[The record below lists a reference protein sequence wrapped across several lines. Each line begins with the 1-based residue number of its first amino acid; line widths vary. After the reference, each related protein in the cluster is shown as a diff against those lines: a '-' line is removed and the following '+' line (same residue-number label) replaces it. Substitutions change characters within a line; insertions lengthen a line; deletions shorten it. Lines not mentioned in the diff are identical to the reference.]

1 MALIRVLCVL
11 TVWLFITSCST
22 ATQTLMIVDVNGTK
36 HFHTLSRVTNIGE
49 SVKFC
54 ELHNTWEYIS
64 KKWRIVVVAAVS
76 VKMANAISEDA
87 QIHISVAFLIKAM
100 VAVAVV
106 TGSWY
111 QAQMKFAEQER
122 RIKDLEDKVLV
133 LNASVEGMETQHIE
147 KLEEENKSL
156 MQRLGIKR

>member
-1 MALIRVLCVL
+1 M
-11 TVWLFITSCST
+11 
-22 ATQTLMIVDVNGTK
+22 
-36 HFHTLSRVTNIGE
+36 
-49 SVKFC
+49 
-54 ELHNTWEYIS
+54 S
-64 KKWRIVVVAAVS
+64 K
-76 VKMANAISEDA
+76 AISEDA

-122 RIKDLEDKVLV
+122 RIKDLEDKVTV
-133 LNASVEGMETQHIE
+133 LNASIEGMETQHIQ

-156 MQRLGIKR
+156 MEKLGLKKR